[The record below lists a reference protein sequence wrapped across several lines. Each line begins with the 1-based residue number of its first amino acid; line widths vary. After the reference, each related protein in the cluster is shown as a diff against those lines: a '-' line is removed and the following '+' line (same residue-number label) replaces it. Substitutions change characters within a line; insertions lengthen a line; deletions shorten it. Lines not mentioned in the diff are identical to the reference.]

1 MAEAEQ
7 RNAVYAAESAA
18 NRAEQEQLERASE
31 RSEQK
36 SKARR
41 QRRLQEAMYAK
52 SGVLLDGT
60 PSNYLTAQ
68 AETDELNVQRADQ
81 ISMRERINTL
91 YEGDL
96 QKAGHLAKANS
107 YEFAAASSKAAAKNT
122 LIGGAFK
129 AIAAGVKSYA
139 SASSGGVGAFSWSA
153 ADAGTST
160 ASGSSSNGGSSSSG
174 QFGQFSKLTLQSGN

>member
-31 RSEQK
+31 RSEEK
-36 SKARR
+36 SKSRR
-41 QRRLQEAMYAK
+41 LRRLQEAMYAK

-68 AETDELNVQRADQ
+68 VETDELNVQRADQ
-81 ISMRERINTL
+81 ISRREQINTL
-91 YEGDL
+91 YDGDL
-96 QKAGHLAKANS
+96 QKAAHLAKANS
-107 YEFAAASSKAAAKNT
+107 YEFAASSSRAAAKNT

-129 AIAAGVKSYA
+129 AVAAGVKSYA
-139 SASSGGVGAFSWSA
+139 SASSGGAGAFSWSA
-153 ADAGTST
+153 ADAG
-160 ASGSSSNGGSSSSG
+160 ASGDFAPNQNVSTGGGGPASFG
-174 QFGQFSKLTLQSGN
+174 KFGQ